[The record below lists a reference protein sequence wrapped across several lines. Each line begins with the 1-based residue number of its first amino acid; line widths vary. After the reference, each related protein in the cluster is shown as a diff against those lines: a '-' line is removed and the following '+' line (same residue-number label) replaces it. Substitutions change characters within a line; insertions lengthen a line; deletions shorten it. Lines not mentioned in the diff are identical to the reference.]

1 MSAAT
6 AHLARR
12 EPHICRD
19 GDDHEDDRHEDEA
32 RRRARAAGARRHAH
46 AHHCERNADTR
57 MRASPSPTALAPRVR
72 SCRVGAVP
80 ALLRLCRGPRAGLA
94 ACGRAVW
101 RAPPPPCAPPL
112 STHPPSEAQRTK
124 ISCGAERARQ
134 IPPPDQIAGARYG
147 KIVTRQ
153 PVRSPA
159 PRILLNF
166 CARPF
171 RTAVQ
176 KIANQLSQPV
186 GAGARAARAAR
197 KKKACAYS
205 DESVEL
211 GLCGDGGCPRGRGAL
226 GAERPTGLT
235 VSFMQAGAATGLVV

>member
-46 AHHCERNADTR
+46 AHHCERNADAR

-101 RAPPPPCAPPL
+101 RAPPPPLRPSLLDPPAL
-112 STHPPSEAQRTK
+112 ERRSGRRFPAAQRARRRYLHPLPSSDSEIK
-124 ISCGAERARQ
+124 LQARAIR
-134 IPPPDQIAGARYG
+134 RYAL
-147 KIVTRQ
+147 IVTRQ
-153 PVRSPA
+153 PSPA
-159 PRILLNF
+159 RTRVRPEFVPYRSQKNRKRPRSR
-166 CARPF
+166 AR
-171 RTAVQ
+171 R
-176 KIANQLSQPV
+176 
-186 GAGARAARAAR
+186 GAARAARAPRLRPPPPLLVLDDFLAAAR
-197 KKKACAYS
+197 
-205 DESVEL
+205 
-211 GLCGDGGCPRGRGAL
+211 RGARPLPSL
-226 GAERPTGLT
+226 G
-235 VSFMQAGAATGLVV
+235 